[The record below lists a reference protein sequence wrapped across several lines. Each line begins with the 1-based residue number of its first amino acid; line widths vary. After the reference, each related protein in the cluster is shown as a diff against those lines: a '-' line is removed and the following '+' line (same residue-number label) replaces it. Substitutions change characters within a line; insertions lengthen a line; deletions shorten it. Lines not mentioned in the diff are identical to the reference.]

1 MMNDGVTRSF
11 STRRLLMRWNILT
24 NEASVCAWLGVC
36 HMAPTRAVPETNGRR
51 RWWHHPTSH
60 PSASGLVAQF
70 RALPPSSPRAPI
82 HKESPA
88 PRIHLTPP
96 HVMSCTHT
104 LGLGPVSSTQNS
116 PLGSFWVLVYHNA
129 ATSSVCGGWNISVC
143 PCLSGIFLESLGG
156 SPASCLSFEDWKTKV
171 NLWCNEYSD
180 QWTTWG
186 TSEALC
192 LKKKQQTEKRKSV
205 SCAESGVTKHYSCS
219 SS

>member
-88 PRIHLTPP
+88 PRIHLTPS
-96 HVMSCTHT
+96 SCDELHSHF
-104 LGLGPVSSTQNS
+104 GSGSSQQQS
-116 PLGSFWVLVYHNA
+116 VCHNA
-129 ATSSVCGGWNISVC
+129 ATSSVCGGWNISVY
-143 PCLSGIFLESLGG
+143 PCLLGIFWESLGG
-156 SPASCLSFEDWKTKV
+156 SPSLV
-171 NLWCNEYSD
+171 PQLWRLKNWSESVM
-180 QWTTWG
+180 QWIQR
-186 TSEALC
+186 SVDPHEEHLNHSA
-192 LKKKQQTEKRKSV
+192 LKKKKKKQTEKRKSV
-205 SCAESGVTKHYSCS
+205 SCGESGVTKHYSCS